1 MFGERTDGASVR
13 RKKYLQ
19 MIRPAATAMLTA
31 VPGSE

>member
-19 MIRPAATAMLTA
+19 MIRPDRSDAVA